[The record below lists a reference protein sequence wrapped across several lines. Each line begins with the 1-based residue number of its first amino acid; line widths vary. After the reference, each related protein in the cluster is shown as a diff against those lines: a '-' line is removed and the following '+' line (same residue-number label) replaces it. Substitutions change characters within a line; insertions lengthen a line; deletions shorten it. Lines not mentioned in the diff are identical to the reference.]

1 MSDAGGATVSYDGE
15 TVYVRLRDTRTVFCQ
30 EFGDLRNVDYDS
42 EGRVVGVELIG
53 RPGDLSL
60 LGLPEADRV
69 RDALWAHGF
78 RIGGDPMFIPGL
90 EEAIDGT

>member
-1 MSDAGGATVSYDGE
+1 MNEINGAAVSYDGE
-15 TVYVRLRDTRTVFCQ
+15 IVYVRLESTKPVISR

-53 RPGDLSL
+53 QPGSLSL

-90 EEAIDGT
+90 EEATRTP

>member
-1 MSDAGGATVSYDGE
+1 MSNNNGGAVSYDGAS
-15 TVYVRLRDTRTVFCQ
+15 VYVRLRDTRPVVSR
-30 EFGDLRNVDYDS
+30 EFGDLRNVDYDG

-53 RPGDLSL
+53 QPGSLSL

-90 EEAIDGT
+90 ERSADVS